1 MTQPWKVVLVLIGIF
16 LAGAVT
22 GGLVMARFGRE
33 LMARRPMPDQWA
45 TMQLRRLAERLD
57 LTAQQQEELKPIVR
71 RNMEELRKLRNS
83 AMSESRTVFE
93 RMQRE
98 IREKLTPEQREKY
111 EQMEKDFRDRARRFF
126 PDRPWRGPGGPGGSR
141 FDREHPGRPG
151 EEPPEDRPPPEK
163 PAEKPSGV

>member
-1 MTQPWKVVLVLIGIF
+1 VVLVLIGIF

-22 GGLVMARFGRE
+22 GGLVVARYGRE
-33 LMARRPMPDQWA
+33 LVAHRPMPDQWA

-57 LTAQQQEELKPIVR
+57 LTPQQQEELKPIVR
-71 RNMEELRKLRNS
+71 RNMEELRKLRNY

-98 IREKLTPEQREKY
+98 IEEKLTPEQKAKY
-111 EQMEKDFRDRARRFF
+111 QQMLKDFRDRARRVF

-141 FDREHPGRPG
+141 FDHERSPGRPG
-151 EEPPEDRPPPEK
+151 DEAPDDRPPPEK
-163 PAEKPSGV
+163 PADKPPGV